1 LAKTFGASN
10 DRFSF
15 GSIKPS
21 INFPDLLDIQVSSMT
36 DFLQE
41 DVLPEKRKNEG
52 LEKVFTNMFP
62 IEDNHKNYILEYK
75 YYYLGLPKYDVKEC
89 LERRIT

>member
-1 LAKTFGASN
+1 MAKASSSSN
-10 DRFSF
+10 GRFSF
-15 GSIKPS
+15 GSIDPS

-41 DVLPEKRKNEG
+41 DTLPEKRKIQG
-52 LEKVFTNMFP
+52 LEQVFNNMFP

-75 YYYLGLPKYDVKEC
+75 YYRESLFYFKN
-89 LERRIT
+89 